1 MHVYIMIVL
10 KLIFISVTND
20 IMHVY
25 SQCTITIESAVG
37 GAGRAA
43 YIIILLLAS

>member
-1 MHVYIMIVL
+1 MHVCIMIVL

-25 SQCTITIESAVG
+25 SQCTITIESAVS